1 MRLTSAEIDRGI
13 LDIAAGI
20 FAQHGYAQTSV
31 QQVADAVGY
40 SKAGLLHRFGSKEAM
55 YLAGL
60 EAGTDLVEHILHES
74 SKLSFDSDRTRAI
87 LEIFTAQAI
96 AHPGM
101 VQMLLRAFEPSN
113 DGPGKEHIREL
124 GYRLLAL
131 LNPPFSTPVERLRVV
146 LAMQLLV
153 NAALAQSHDITFD
166 VNVPNDQLI
175 PMVVDLSLLVLN
187 EPAAVHSV
195 S

>member
-1 MRLTSAEIDRGI
+1 MRLTSAEIDQGI
-13 LDIAAGI
+13 LDVAAGI

-60 EAGTDLVEHILHES
+60 EAGTNLVERILS
-74 SKLSFDSDRTRAI
+74 DAGTLRFDDRRTRAI

-113 DGPGKEHIREL
+113 DGPGKEQIREL

-131 LNPPFSTPVERLRVV
+131 LNPPFSTAVERLRVV

-166 VNVPNDQLI
+166 VTVSPDQLI
-175 PMVVDLSLLVLN
+175 PMVVDLTLLVLD
-187 EPAAVHSV
+187 EPTAVRSV

>member
-1 MRLTSAEIDRGI
+1 MRLTSAEIDQGI
-13 LDIAAGI
+13 LDVAAGI
-20 FAQHGYAQTSV
+20 FAQHGYAHTSV

-60 EAGTDLVEHILHES
+60 EEGTHLVESILEGAGTLP
-74 SKLSFDSDRTRAI
+74 FDERRTQAI
-87 LEIFTAQAI
+87 LEIFTAQAM

-113 DGPGKEHIREL
+113 DGPGKEQIREL

-131 LNPPFSTPVERLRVV
+131 LNPPFSTAAERLRVV
-146 LAMQLLV
+146 LAMQLIV

-166 VNVPNDQLI
+166 VTVAPDQLI
-175 PMVVDLSLLVLN
+175 PMVVDLSLLVLD
-187 EPAAVHSV
+187 EPTAVRSV

>member
-1 MRLTSAEIDRGI
+1 MRLTSAEIDQGI
-13 LDIAAGI
+13 LDVAAGI

-60 EAGTDLVEHILHES
+60 ETGTALVDEILGES
-74 SKLSFDSDRTRAI
+74 SALPFDEDRTRSI

-96 AHPGM
+96 RHPGM

-113 DGPGKEHIREL
+113 DGPGKEQIREL

-146 LAMQLLV
+146 LAMQLIV
-153 NAALAQSHDITFD
+153 NAALAQSHDITFH
-166 VNVPNDQLI
+166 VNVPHDQLI
-175 PMVVDLSLLVLN
+175 PMVVDLSLLVLD
-187 EPAAVHSV
+187 EPAAVPSV